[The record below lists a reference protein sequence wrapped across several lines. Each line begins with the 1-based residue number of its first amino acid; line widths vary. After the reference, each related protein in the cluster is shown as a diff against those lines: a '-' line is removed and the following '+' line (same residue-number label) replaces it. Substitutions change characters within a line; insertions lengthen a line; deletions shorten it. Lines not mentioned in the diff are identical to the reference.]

1 MGDKITVAAGQT
13 LSQIAVQ
20 YGVSVEALQK
30 ANDIDNVDS
39 IKAGQEITIPIGH
52 KKPEQAE
59 SKDDLNYERQ
69 KLHYMDLKI
78 ADKQAELAEA
88 KTPEEKAKIQQE
100 INELKAKQAKQK
112 EVAKMELDANQDYI
126 LITLKEDMNVEE
138 LKELFDISDGAVKAH
153 NDIDFEYAYYEGDVP
168 MELEGRQYRDYTNA
182 TIKKGQTIKVRPS
195 EIDNQ
200 GAWNEFW
207 NWVAN

>member
-39 IKAGQEITIPIGH
+39 IKAGQEITIPIGQ

-69 KLHYMDLKI
+69 KLHYMD
-78 ADKQAELAEA
+78 
-88 KTPEEKAKIQQE
+88 
-100 INELKAKQAKQK
+100 
-112 EVAKMELDANQDYI
+112 
-126 LITLKEDMNVEE
+126 
-138 LKELFDISDGAVKAH
+138 
-153 NDIDFEYAYYEGDVP
+153 
-168 MELEGRQYRDYTNA
+168 
-182 TIKKGQTIKVRPS
+182 
-195 EIDNQ
+195 
-200 GAWNEFW
+200 
-207 NWVAN
+207 